1 MLEFRPIEITDRTE
15 IGEYTAQSDYQSCEY
30 AFTNL
35 FIWRQHYH
43 TSFAVQDGALFI
55 RNYYNGMH
63 YYFFPAGAGDKAAA
77 IRKIMA
83 HAADHPYRISLM
95 SAQQKQV
102 MESLFPGQFLYTPER
117 DAYEY
122 IYNAGD
128 LIDLPGRKY
137 HGKRNHISKF
147 YREVGD
153 STLFEPITMENVV
166 DCKNAYFKWLEG
178 RDGDY
183 HDERISVNEALNHFD
198 ELGLIGGLLRCPD
211 GVCAFTAGRPLNSDT
226 FVIHIE
232 KGLDAADGV
241 YSVINNLFA
250 KYACAG
256 YSYINREDDI
266 GIEGLRK
273 SKLSYHPAYLI
284 ERFSAKCATQE

>member
-1 MLEFRPIEITDRTE
+1 M
-15 IGEYTAQSDYQSCEY
+15 G
-30 AFTNL
+30 L
-35 FIWRQHYH
+35 F
-43 TSFAVQDGALFI
+43 
-55 RNYYNGMH
+55 
-63 YYFFPAGAGDKAAA
+63 
-77 IRKIMA
+77 
-83 HAADHPYRISLM
+83 
-95 SAQQKQV
+95 
-102 MESLFPGQFLYTPER
+102 
-117 DAYEY
+117 
-122 IYNAGD
+122 
-128 LIDLPGRKY
+128 
-137 HGKRNHISKF
+137 
-147 YREVGD
+147 
-153 STLFEPITMENVV
+153 
-166 DCKNAYFKWLEG
+166 
-178 RDGDY
+178 
-183 HDERISVNEALNHFD
+183 
-198 ELGLIGGLLRCPD
+198 GGLLRCSD

>member
-1 MLEFRPIEITDRTE
+1 MLEFRPMMTDRTE
-15 IGEYTAQSDYQSCEY
+15 IEEYTAQSDYQSCEY
-30 AFTNL
+30 VFTNL

-63 YYFFPAGAGDKAAA
+63 YYFFRPAQGTRPPRSGDHGACGGPSLP
-77 IRKIMA
+77 
-83 HAADHPYRISLM
+83 PYRISLM
-95 SAQQKQV
+95 SAQPKQMMGKSV
-102 MESLFPGQFLYTPER
+102 PWAISLDMPER

-153 STLFEPITMENVV
+153 STLFEPITDENVV

-183 HDERISVNEALNHFD
+183 HDERISVNEALNRFD

-226 FVIHIE
+226 FVINI
-232 KGLDAADGV
+232 
-241 YSVINNLFA
+241 
-250 KYACAG
+250 
-256 YSYINREDDI
+256 
-266 GIEGLRK
+266 
-273 SKLSYHPAYLI
+273 
-284 ERFSAKCATQE
+284 